1 MRERGD
7 AEAFLEIGDTQKQNM
22 GHTTSG
28 THGKLSGRPSV
39 PINEALRFYIPEKAP
54 LDYARAQNSLGNAYE
69 GLARYEEPVENLRK
83 AISACKEALRFYT
96 PENAP

>member
-1 MRERGD
+1 MWEWGQWEGQAWEVLRERGD

-39 PINEALRFYIPEKAP
+39 PINEALRFY
-54 LDYARAQNSLGNAYE
+54 
-69 GLARYEEPVENLRK
+69 
-83 AISACKEALRFYT
+83 
-96 PENAP
+96 